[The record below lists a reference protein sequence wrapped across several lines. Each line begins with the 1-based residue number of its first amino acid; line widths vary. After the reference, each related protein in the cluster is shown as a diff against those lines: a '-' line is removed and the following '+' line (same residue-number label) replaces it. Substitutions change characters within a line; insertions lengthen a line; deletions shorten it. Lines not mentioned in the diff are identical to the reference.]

1 MAVPRVA
8 PLRRPGFAH
17 ITAPEVMHLRWQS
30 DVLVRVW
37 RTVSAA
43 RRPEAA
49 TVAWARVEALVE
61 DLALEAAAGVAT
73 ISARCRVLAKGVRA
87 FLGRPVGAASAWM
100 VLGSLGLFLLAWV
113 EFRTAAL
120 ESLLLSR
127 TASWLSFQVQPG
139 PSPWIVFPRHGPSD
153 LERGYA
159 AIPEITRKLEARG
172 FQRVEQARFSA
183 ALILATRLGIS
194 PPYRGSPAAGLVI
207 RGADGA
213 PLHDATPRERVIARL
228 EDLPPVVVRSLLFIE
243 NRELERPSGPWNNP
257 AVEWG
262 RFAKASLMQ
271 AGRSLGLPLPREG
284 GSTLAVQL
292 EKYHHSAEGRT
303 GSPLDKVRQLI
314 SASLGAYRNGPDTRA
329 ARHEIVLDYLST
341 VPFASRPGSGEVFGL
356 KQGLRGWF
364 GLDPEKVFRT
374 LRRPGDDAATARAY
388 KPVLALL
395 CAIRAPTRYLVE
407 DSTALEARI
416 ERYARLLAEE
426 GVLTPELAQR
436 VVDEPLGLVAQE
448 GKAAPVAFAQRKD
461 SDLVRRSLLALLPVR
476 DYYSLDR
483 LDLDVET
490 TIDSRLQGEAERLLK
505 SLANPDSLD
514 ANGLR
519 GERLLPSGD
528 PRAVVYSLAL
538 YERSAE
544 GDLMRVHVDNLNR
557 PFDVIKGMKLELG
570 STAKLRALAHY
581 LEVMADL
588 HVQARAPEAY
598 GLPAWL
604 RTTPDP
610 LTRWAAETLTR
621 EPDLP
626 LGAFLERALDRTYS
640 ANPGEVFLTG
650 GGSHVFGNFDPED
663 DHRVLSIR
671 EATVRSTNLVFIR
684 MMRDLVRYHVAR
696 LPWNAEA
703 VLTEPGHPVRKSLLI
718 EAADEEAR
726 LILARADRVYRDMA
740 PAEIPDRLLGAN
752 ARSPES
758 LAALFFAWNPGA
770 GFEAL
775 WHWLEPR
782 IDGTTVHQAM
792 RLAREYGN
800 PRLTLADY
808 GFLLGRHPLE
818 VWCAGER
825 VRRPGQSWK
834 ELLARSQDARRAS
847 SGWLFQTRQR
857 AARDRRIRARV
868 EQAAFARMTPAW
880 RRLGYPFER
889 MVPSYA
895 SAIGSSGDRPEALAE
910 LMGIIVND
918 GVRREPRLL
927 RRLHFAPGLPYHT
940 AFAPPPVPGEQVML
954 PDVAHALRGALAD
967 VVERGTAR
975 RIRGA
980 FTDSSS
986 AAEVIVGGKTG
997 SGDNR
1002 FEIHGRHGQLIAS
1015 RATSRSAAFA
1025 FFIGDRY
1032 YGVLTASVEGPKAAQ
1047 YVFTSALPLEVL
1059 KRLSP
1064 VIRERLGEP
1073 SADLAV
1079 TVAAP
1084 ARTGAAA
1091 APAHGPRALVL
1102 PGSPSP

>member
-1 MAVPRVA
+1 M
-8 PLRRPGFAH
+8 
-17 ITAPEVMHLRWQS
+17 
-30 DVLVRVW
+30 
-37 RTVSAA
+37 
-43 RRPEAA
+43 
-49 TVAWARVEALVE
+49 
-61 DLALEAAAGVAT
+61 
-73 ISARCRVLAKGVRA
+73 VLA
-87 FLGRPVGAASAWM
+87 ST
-100 VLGSLGLFLLAWV
+100 GLILLAWV

-120 ESLLLSR
+120 ESLILSR

-213 PLHDATPRERVIARL
+213 PLHDATPRERVISRL
-228 EDLPPVVVRSLLFIE
+228 EDLPPVVVSSLLFIE
-243 NRELERPSGPWNNP
+243 NRELQRPSGPWNNP

-262 RFAKASLMQ
+262 RFAKASLLQ
-271 AGRSLGLPLPREG
+271 AGRSLGLPLPRQG
-284 GSTLAVQL
+284 GSTLAVQI
-292 EKYHHSAEGRT
+292 EKYNHSADGRT
-303 GSPLDKVRQLI
+303 GSPLDKVRQVV

-341 VPFASRPGSGEVFGL
+341 VPLASRPGSGEVFGL

-364 GLDPEKVFRT
+364 GLEPEQVFRA
-374 LRRPGDDAATARAY
+374 LRRPGDNAATARAL
-388 KPVLALL
+388 KPVLAIL
-395 CAIRAPTRYLVE
+395 CAIRAPTHYLVE
-407 DSTALEARI
+407 DSVALEERTA
-416 ERYARLLAEE
+416 RYARLLAQE

-436 VVDEPLGLVAQE
+436 VIEQPLGLVSNGSTE
-448 GKAAPVAFAQRKD
+448 PVAFAQRKD
-461 SDLVRRSLLALLPVR
+461 SDLVRRNLLALLPVR

-483 LDLDVET
+483 LDLEVET
-490 TIDSRLQGEAERLLK
+490 TIDTQLQEAAERLLR

-588 HVQARAPEAY
+588 YEQARAPEAY
-598 GLPAWL
+598 GLPTWL

-610 LTRWAAETLTR
+610 LTRWAAETLTQ
-621 EPDLP
+621 EPNLP
-626 LGAFLERALDRTYS
+626 LQAFLERALDRTYS

-663 DHRVLSIR
+663 DGRVLSIR

-703 VLTEPGHPVRKSLLI
+703 VLTEPDHPVRKSLLI

-726 LILARADRVYRDMA
+726 LILARADRVYRNLA
-740 PAEIPDRLLGAN
+740 PDGIPDRLLGPK

-770 GFEAL
+770 GYEAL
-775 WHWLEPR
+775 FHWLEER
-782 IDGTTVHQAM
+782 VGGTTVPQAM
-792 RLAREYGN
+792 RLTREYGN

-808 GFLLGRHPLE
+808 GFLLGRHPLD

-825 VRRPGQSWK
+825 VRNPDQSWK
-834 ELLARSQDARRAS
+834 ELLSRSQDVRRAS
-847 SGWLFQTRQR
+847 SAWLFQTRHRGAQ
-857 AARDRRIRARV
+857 DQRIRARI

-918 GVRREPRLL
+918 GVRRQPRLL

-940 AFAPPPVPGEQVML
+940 AFAPPPPPDGEQVMV

-1002 FEIHGRHGQLIAS
+1002 FEIHGRHGQLIGS

-1064 VIRERLGEP
+1064 VISERLGEP
-1073 SADLAV
+1073 SGDLAA

-1084 ARTGAAA
+1084 ARPAAA
-1091 APAHGPRALVL
+1091 TAPAPAHGPRALVL
-1102 PGSPSP
+1102 PRSPRP